1 MALHLFRRTRVI
13 VGSLLA
19 ALMASGAAAV
29 RAQDPGRSEQTP
41 AQFGGSYSSLDAR
54 RQQLIN
60 DWVSRFTAVTGVK
73 VAPEVFYDSRIK
85 LSTKTTF
92 DAITNALMTTPL
104 TDESGQRFGDALDI
118 VDRMDMVRGQIND
131 ESGDHQF
138 RLYAQ
143 LKSDAM
149 RMLDRSREFRRS
161 ADNSV
166 YHKGY
171 PINYRQQG
179 GAPSVQVSIALD
191 RRHAD
196 IDVDYRA
203 SFFPASMFNGHLTAA
218 NSDVRAGN
226 NYDRHANRW
235 AGFQNWWRSF
245 FGIRLPG
252 GSGGDKDAGSPL
264 SPEKPRIGDKTID
277 LMMEDFLK
285 AWLID
290 RDIVQAMGY
299 VSERAHSCL
308 IEDGD
313 DPLSFDHGTAPF
325 LLYTNLKAASDA
337 LGPRSSLDDLTVG
350 VRLNVRGLKV
360 VTQKRHAQFVI
371 YAVPDDIAARFDCE
385 SRLSIGSTRRASR
398 QYGKYFGATFYINA
412 PDGQDFTLALLWAR
426 DGGYWKIVSWQAEPE
441 GDDTPPTEREPDVKI
456 AKLKADASFV
466 EATRTFLESWLIR
479 KSYDEAFGYLS
490 PTSYACYNLLRDPG
504 EPAAGTPTEAA
515 QKLRAGIEHAG
526 DRVGKPRDLGDL
538 IEGLP
543 PVNPSIRVMDHQ
555 YSRSFSLTSVPNSL
569 GDAYDCAARARGDRV
584 AGDAPPEYGKVFG
597 MSFRFRTRGGEAPV
611 LRTFWMKEGDS
622 WRIEVYDV
630 EMP

>member
-1 MALHLFRRTRVI
+1 MALHLIRRTRVI

-252 GSGGDKDAGSPL
+252 GSGGDK
-264 SPEKPRIGDKTID
+264 
-277 LMMEDFLK
+277 
-285 AWLID
+285 
-290 RDIVQAMGY
+290 
-299 VSERAHSCL
+299 
-308 IEDGD
+308 
-313 DPLSFDHGTAPF
+313 
-325 LLYTNLKAASDA
+325 
-337 LGPRSSLDDLTVG
+337 
-350 VRLNVRGLKV
+350 
-360 VTQKRHAQFVI
+360 
-371 YAVPDDIAARFDCE
+371 
-385 SRLSIGSTRRASR
+385 
-398 QYGKYFGATFYINA
+398 
-412 PDGQDFTLALLWAR
+412 
-426 DGGYWKIVSWQAEPE
+426 
-441 GDDTPPTEREPDVKI
+441 
-456 AKLKADASFV
+456 
-466 EATRTFLESWLIR
+466 
-479 KSYDEAFGYLS
+479 
-490 PTSYACYNLLRDPG
+490 
-504 EPAAGTPTEAA
+504 
-515 QKLRAGIEHAG
+515 
-526 DRVGKPRDLGDL
+526 
-538 IEGLP
+538 
-543 PVNPSIRVMDHQ
+543 
-555 YSRSFSLTSVPNSL
+555 YSR
-569 GDAYDCAARARGDRV
+569 
-584 AGDAPPEYGKVFG
+584 
-597 MSFRFRTRGGEAPV
+597 
-611 LRTFWMKEGDS
+611 
-622 WRIEVYDV
+622 
-630 EMP
+630 